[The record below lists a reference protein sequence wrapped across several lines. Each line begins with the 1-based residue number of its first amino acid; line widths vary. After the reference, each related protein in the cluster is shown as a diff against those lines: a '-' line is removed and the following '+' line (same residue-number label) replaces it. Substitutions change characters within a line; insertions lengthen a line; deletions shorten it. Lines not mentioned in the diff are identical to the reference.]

1 MTPHGPPGAYPGF
14 PQRSHQPMKPVK
26 AGRIKITK
34 EITAAS
40 EEILT
45 RRGAIEEVGEVYIE
59 QTFAN
64 GNHGFVFDEMRKLP
78 APAGFSWTG
87 RFRRL
92 MNQDHFMYGRGSVF
106 PHQDYGFGITALTLL
121 NATESECILVASGK
135 TLLLREGDIA
145 LFESSEEHAW
155 ISNGEWL
162 LAGIPAKRIRPK
174 RSAVTPSA

>member
-1 MTPHGPPGAYPGF
+1 
-14 PQRSHQPMKPVK
+14 MKPVK
-26 AGRIKITK
+26 AGRIKITR

-45 RRGAIEEVGEVYIE
+45 KRGAIDEVGEVYIE
-59 QTFAN
+59 QAFAN
-64 GNHGFVFDEMRKLP
+64 GKHGFVFDEIRKLP

-92 MNQDHFMYGRGSVF
+92 MDQDHFMYGRGSVF
-106 PHQDYGFGITALTLL
+106 PHEDYGFGITALTLL
-121 NATESECILVASGK
+121 HATEGECMLVASGK

-155 ISNGEWL
+155 ISNGEWV
-162 LAGIPAKRIRPK
+162 LAAIPAKRIRPK